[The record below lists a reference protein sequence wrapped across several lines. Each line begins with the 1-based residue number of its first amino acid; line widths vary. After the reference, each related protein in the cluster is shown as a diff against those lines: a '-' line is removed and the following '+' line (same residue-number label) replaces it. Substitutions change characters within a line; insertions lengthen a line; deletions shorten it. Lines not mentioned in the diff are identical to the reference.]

1 MNKIRK
7 TYSAVVSTAAVV
19 AAAVAAF
26 FFGVAA
32 FLVAAFLVAAAFFAG
47 AGLGGPLV
55 IRPDFVLPIT
65 FSVSTTAG
73 ACSERVSNQN
83 SDIDRRITYTRGGFA
98 LASGVCLGFRC
109 GSFLCRSCFLWLSG
123 FGRCLLWRTA
133 FLGSSGLSSAILLEG
148 VSQCI
153 LIQRGVAS
161 NVPWRRQV
169 SSPRKQQALR
179 FPSLPAS
186 QYRRGLTAS

>member
-19 AAAVAAF
+19 AAAAAF

-73 ACSERVSNQN
+73 AYSERVSNRN
-83 SDIDRRITYTRGGFA
+83 SDIDRRFTYTRGGFA
-98 LASGVCLGFRC
+98 LASGVRLGFRC
-109 GSFLCRSCFLWLSG
+109 GSFLCRGCFLWLSG

-133 FLGSSGLSSAILLEG
+133 FLGSGGLSSTILLEG
-148 VSQCI
+148 VSQ
-153 LIQRGVAS
+153 
-161 NVPWRRQV
+161 
-169 SSPRKQQALR
+169 
-179 FPSLPAS
+179 
-186 QYRRGLTAS
+186 